1 MDTERKDVKYK
12 DVVKLLE
19 SDKEEREQKKIRKAL
34 DQIHNI
40 VIYQRYEEEEGDEDI
55 NIHEEENK
63 AELGK
68 REEQQ
73 KKMR

>member
-1 MDTERKDVKYK
+1 MGTERKDVKYK

-55 NIHEEENK
+55 NIREEENK

-73 KKMR
+73 RKMR